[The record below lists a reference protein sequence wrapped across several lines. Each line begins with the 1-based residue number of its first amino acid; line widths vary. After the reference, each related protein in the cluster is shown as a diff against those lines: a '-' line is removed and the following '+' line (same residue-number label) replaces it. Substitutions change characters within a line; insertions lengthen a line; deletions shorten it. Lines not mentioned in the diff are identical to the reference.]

1 MFALADVNSFY
12 ASCERVFRPD
22 LKGKPVVVLSNNDG
36 CVIARS
42 AEAKPWI
49 KMGMPWFQMKNE
61 TYPEK
66 IYAFSSNY
74 ELYASMSAR
83 VMSCLEELAPRVEQ
97 YSIDEMF
104 LDLTGVEHCMDLEDF
119 GRQLR
124 QHVYDCTRL
133 TIGVGAG
140 PTKTL
145 AKSAQW
151 ASKEWKQFRGVLA
164 LTRGNPQRTRKLL
177 SLQPVEEIWGVG
189 NRIARKLAL
198 LQIVGGDK
206 LIIPLLLM
214 ELHMNPFKGRHFQRD
229 IILWAVRW
237 YCKYGISYR
246 ELQEM
251 LAERGVNVDHS
262 TIYRWVQRYA
272 PEMEKRL
279 RWYWRNPSDLCPWH
293 MDETYVKVNGRWA
306 YLYRAVDSRGRTVDF
321 YLSSRRNSK
330 AAYRFLG
337 KILNNVKKWQI
348 PRFINTDKA
357 PAYGRALALLKREG
371 RCPSD
376 VEHRQIKYR
385 NNVIECD
392 HGKLKRIIGA
402 TLGFKSMKTA
412 YATIKGIEVMRALRK
427 GQASAFYYGDPWAKC
442 AW

>member
-1 MFALADVNSFY
+1 
-12 ASCERVFRPD
+12 
-22 LKGKPVVVLSNNDG
+22 
-36 CVIARS
+36 
-42 AEAKPWI
+42 
-49 KMGMPWFQMKNE
+49 
-61 TYPEK
+61 
-66 IYAFSSNY
+66 
-74 ELYASMSAR
+74 
-83 VMSCLEELAPRVEQ
+83 
-97 YSIDEMF
+97 
-104 LDLTGVEHCMDLEDF
+104 
-119 GRQLR
+119 
-124 QHVYDCTRL
+124 
-133 TIGVGAG
+133 
-140 PTKTL
+140 
-145 AKSAQW
+145 
-151 ASKEWKQFRGVLA
+151 
-164 LTRGNPQRTRKLL
+164 
-177 SLQPVEEIWGVG
+177 
-189 NRIARKLAL
+189 
-198 LQIVGGDK
+198 
-206 LIIPLLLM
+206 
-214 ELHMNPFKGRHFQRD
+214 MNPFKGRHFQRD

-321 YLSSRRNSK
+321 YISSRRNSK

-376 VEHRQIKYR
+376 VEHRLCLCLHRVAGGCMYSDNRQCHSPDRAYSVPR
-385 NNVIECD
+385 PRLLHCRECPP
-392 HGKLKRIIGA
+392 
-402 TLGFKSMKTA
+402 
-412 YATIKGIEVMRALRK
+412 YV
-427 GQASAFYYGDPWAKC
+427 Y
-442 AW
+442 